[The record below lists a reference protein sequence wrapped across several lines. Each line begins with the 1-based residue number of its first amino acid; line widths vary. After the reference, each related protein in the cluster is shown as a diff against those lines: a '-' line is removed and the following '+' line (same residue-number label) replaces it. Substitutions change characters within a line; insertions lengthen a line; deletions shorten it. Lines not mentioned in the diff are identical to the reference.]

1 MTRTV
6 RNVEI
11 SGHRTSFRLEE
22 PFWRAAAACAQ
33 ERGMTIGQLFTDV
46 VEECRD
52 HKATMSSM
60 VRTYLI
66 CHFRDR
72 VVGGRSK

>member
-1 MTRTV
+1 MTRSV

-22 PFWRAAAACAQ
+22 PFWRAAASCARD
-33 ERGMTIGQLFTDV
+33 RGMTLGQLFTDV
-46 VEECRD
+46 VEDYRD
-52 HKATMSSM
+52 QHSTMSSK

-72 VVGGRSK
+72 VMSGRTV

>member
-11 SGHRTSFRLEE
+11 AGHRTSFRLEE
-22 PFWRAAAACAQ
+22 PFWEAATRCARD
-33 ERGMTIGQLFTDV
+33 RGMTIGQLFTDV

-52 HKATMSSM
+52 HQATMSSM

-66 CHFRDR
+66 CHFRER
-72 VVGGRSK
+72 AMSGRGA

>member
-22 PFWRAAAACAQ
+22 SFWRAASNCAQ
-33 ERGMTIGQLFTDV
+33 DRGMTVGQLFTLV

-52 HKATMSSM
+52 HRATMSSM

-72 VVGGRSK
+72 ALTGRNV

>member
-6 RNVEI
+6 RNIEI

-22 PFWRAAAACAQ
+22 SFWRAASICAQ
-33 ERGMTIGQLFTDV
+33 DKRMTVGQLFSDI

-52 HKATMSSM
+52 HRATMSSM

-72 VVGGRSK
+72 VLSGRTN